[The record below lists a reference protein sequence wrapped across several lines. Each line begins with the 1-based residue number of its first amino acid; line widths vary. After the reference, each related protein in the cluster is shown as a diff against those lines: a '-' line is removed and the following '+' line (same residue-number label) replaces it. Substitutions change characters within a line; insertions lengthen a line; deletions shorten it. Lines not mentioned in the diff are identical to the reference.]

1 MDVSVEKLTGIYLK
15 IKSKRDV
22 LSRDFK
28 QEDERLKVQ
37 QDAIKQRLLDYC
49 KANEIESVRTEAG
62 TFYRSIKTKFWTSDW
77 ESMHKFI
84 LEHEVPEFLTKSLNQ
99 ANVKQFM
106 DENPTLVPAGLNVDS
121 EYVVSVRKAK

>member
-1 MDVSVEKLTGIYLK
+1 MDVSVEKLTDIYLK
-15 IKSKRDV
+15 IKGKRDI

-28 QEDERLKVQ
+28 QEDERLKTQ
-37 QDAIKQRLLDYC
+37 QERIKRALLDYC
-49 KANEIESVRTEAG
+49 KENDIESVRTEAG
-62 TFYRSIKTKFWTSDW
+62 TFYRSVKTKYWTNDW
-77 ESMHKFI
+77 ASMHQFI
-84 LEHEVPEFLTKSLNQ
+84 LQHEVPEFLTKSLNQ

>member
-1 MDVSVEKLTGIYLK
+1 MDVSVEKLTDVYLK
-15 IKSKRDV
+15 IKGKREI

-28 QEDERLKVQ
+28 QEDERLKTQ
-37 QDAIKQRLLDYC
+37 QERIKRALLDYC
-49 KANEIESVRTEAG
+49 KENDIESVRTEAG
-62 TFYRSIKTKFWTSDW
+62 TFYRSVKTKYWTNDW
-77 ESMHKFI
+77 ASMHQFI
-84 LEHEVPEFLTKSLNQ
+84 LQHEVPEFLTKSLNQ

>member
-1 MDVSVEKLTGIYLK
+1 MDVSVEKLTSIYLK

>member
-1 MDVSVEKLTGIYLK
+1 MDVSVEKLTDVYLK
-15 IKSKRDV
+15 IKGKRDI

-28 QEDERLKVQ
+28 QEDERLKTQ
-37 QDAIKQRLLDYC
+37 QERIKKALLDYC
-49 KANEIESVRTEAG
+49 KENDIESVRTDSG
-62 TFYRSIKTKFWTSDW
+62 TFYRSIKTKYWTNDW
-77 ESMHKFI
+77 ASMHQFI
-84 LEHEVPEFLTKSLNQ
+84 LQHEVPEFLTKSLNQ

>member
-1 MDVSVEKLTGIYLK
+1 VDVSVEKLTGIYLK

>member
-1 MDVSVEKLTGIYLK
+1 MDVSVEKLTDIYLK
-15 IKSKRDV
+15 IKGKRDI

-28 QEDERLKVQ
+28 QEDERLKTQ
-37 QDAIKQRLLDYC
+37 QERIKRALLDYC
-49 KANEIESVRTEAG
+49 KENDIESVRTEAG
-62 TFYRSIKTKFWTSDW
+62 TFYRSIKTKYWTNDW
-77 ESMHKFI
+77 SSMHQFI
-84 LEHEVPEFLTKSLNQ
+84 LQHEVPEFLTKSLNQ

>member
-1 MDVSVEKLTGIYLK
+1 MDVSVEKLTDVYLK
-15 IKSKRDV
+15 IKGKRDI

-28 QEDERLKVQ
+28 QEDERLKTQ
-37 QDAIKQRLLDYC
+37 QERIKRALLDYC
-49 KANEIESVRTEAG
+49 KENDIESVRTEAG
-62 TFYRSIKTKFWTSDW
+62 TFYRSIKTKYWTNDW
-77 ESMHKFI
+77 ASMHQFI
-84 LEHEVPEFLTKSLNQ
+84 LQHEVPEFLTKSLNQ

>member
-1 MDVSVEKLTGIYLK
+1 MDVSVEKLTDIYLK
-15 IKSKRDV
+15 IKGKRDI

-28 QEDERLKVQ
+28 QEDERLKTQ
-37 QDAIKQRLLDYC
+37 QERIKRALLDYC
-49 KANEIESVRTEAG
+49 KENDIESVRTEAG
-62 TFYRSIKTKFWTSDW
+62 TFYRSIKTKYWTNDW
-77 ESMHKFI
+77 ASMHQFI
-84 LEHEVPEFLTKSLNQ
+84 LQHEVPEFLTKSLNQ